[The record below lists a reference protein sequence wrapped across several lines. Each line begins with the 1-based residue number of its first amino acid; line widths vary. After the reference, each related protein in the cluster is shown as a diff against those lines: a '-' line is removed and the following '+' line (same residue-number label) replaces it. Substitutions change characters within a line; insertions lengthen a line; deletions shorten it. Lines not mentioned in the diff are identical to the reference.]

1 MKKLFVSTIILG
13 LSVFALAQQGSQ
25 LYQQNC
31 AQCHGNNG
39 GGGIGPALAG
49 DQKLQDPNYHITQIL
64 NGGGGMPAYAGQLS
78 NKQIAAIATY
88 ERTSWGNSFS
98 QIAAQQVA
106 QVRQG
111 QQAQSS
117 SGGQMSGGS
126 QSGGSQSGG
135 SAQVNQPPKQPTT
148 SVPTQQELD
157 NAASSNDWLMYNK
170 GYNSQ
175 RYSGLKQIDRQ
186 NAKNLRPVCAFQTGD
201 ASVSFQTS
209 LIVYGGVMY
218 FTTPENT
225 YAINAETCA
234 PVWNYSYTPT
244 GPEPFPTNRGVA
256 IAGGRV
262 FRGTTDAH
270 LLALDAKTG
279 KLLWDTQPVNSQ
291 QGYFLSSAP
300 IVWHNLVLTGTA
312 GADWGAPAQMF
323 AFDVK
328 TGKQVWSFNEVV
340 AKTFGKA
347 EAASKGGGSNWT
359 SYTLDQ
365 KTGMLYVPV
374 GNPAPDF
381 ACGYR
386 PGANLYT
393 NSVIVLD
400 AKSGKLVRWYQ
411 QIPHDCLDRDTAAP
425 PVLFELNGVR
435 HMVASSKNGLMYVY
449 NDTTSGSQ
457 ARQAKLPPQ
466 QGKPQQSEG
475 DTLLYA
481 VPATTRTN
489 VTAKPTTKGT
499 RVCPGINGGV
509 EWYGPAFSPN
519 SQTLFVSSVDWC
531 STFTLGEVRYTPGQL
546 FFGGS
551 FSLDPVA
558 QSRGWL
564 KAFDAANGKL
574 RWSYQSQRPLVA
586 GATPTEGGVIFT
598 GELTNDF
605 IALDGVTGKVLYRFN
620 TGGPVGSGVS
630 TYEVKGK
637 QYVAVAS
644 GNTSRTWNPNTGAA
658 ATVFVFALSN

>member
-1 MKKLFVSTIILG
+1 MRKLFVSLLSLSLG
-13 LSVFALAQQGSQ
+13 VFALAQQGKQ
-25 LYQQNC
+25 LYSQNC

-49 DQKLQDPNYHITQIL
+49 DQNIKDQTYHITQIL
-64 NGGGGMPAYAGQLS
+64 KGGGGMPAYADQLS
-78 NKQIAAIATY
+78 DKQIAAVATY
-88 ERTSWGNSFS
+88 ERTSWGNSFGK
-98 QIAAQQVA
+98 ITAQQVA
-106 QVRQG
+106 QVRKG
-111 QQAQSS
+111 QKA
-117 SGGQMSGGS
+117 SGGS
-126 QSGGSQSGG
+126 SSSSQTGSHGSSDGSQK
-135 SAQVNQPPKQPTT
+135 AKQPPKQPTT
-148 SVPTQQELD
+148 SVPTQKELD
-157 NAASSNDWLMYNK
+157 NAASRNDWLMYNK
-170 GYNSQ
+170 GYDSQ
-175 RYSGLKQIDRQ
+175 RFSGLKQIDRK
-186 NAKNLRPVCAFQTGD
+186 NAAELRPICTFQTGKAD
-201 ASVSFQTS
+201 VSFQTS

-225 YAINAETCA
+225 YAIDAKTCD
-234 PVWNYSYTPT
+234 PVWSYSYSPT

-279 KLLWDTQPVNSQ
+279 KLLWDIQPVDSKN
-291 QGYFLSSAP
+291 GYFLSSAP

-312 GADWGAPAQMF
+312 GADWGAPAKMF

-328 TGKQVWSFNEVV
+328 TGKQVWSFNEIVD
-340 AKTFGKA
+340 KTFGKA

-365 KTGMLYVPV
+365 KTGLLYVPV

-393 NSVIVLD
+393 NAVLVLN
-400 AKSGKLVRWYQ
+400 AKSGKMMRWYQ
-411 QIPHDCLDRDTAAP
+411 QIPHDCLDRDTAAA

-435 HMVASSKNGLMYVY
+435 HLAASSKNGLVYVY
-449 NDTTSGSQ
+449 NDTKSSGTQQ
-457 ARQAKLPPQ
+457 ARSQKLPPQ
-466 QGKPQQSEG
+466 QGKPQQSAG

-489 VTAKPTTKGT
+489 VAAKPTTKGVH
-499 RVCPGINGGV
+499 VCPGINGGI
-509 EWYGPAFSPN
+509 EWYGPAFSPGTD
-519 SQTLFVSSVDWC
+519 TLFVNSVDWC
-531 STFTLGEVRYTPGQL
+531 ATFTLGEVRYTPGEF

-558 QSRGWL
+558 QSKGWL
-564 KAFDAANGKL
+564 KAVNAKNGQV
-574 RWSYQSQRPLVA
+574 RWSYQSKRPLVA
-586 GATPTEGGVIFT
+586 GVTPTAGGVIFT

-620 TGGPVGSGVS
+620 TGGPVGSGIS
-630 TYEVKGK
+630 TYEVDGK

-644 GNTSRTWNPNTGAA
+644 GNSSRTWNPNTGAA
-658 ATVFVFALSN
+658 ATVFVFAVSN